1 MSWLWPI
8 EVFNGITQ
16 PNNPEINYYYPTS
29 VLVTGQDIIFFW
41 VARMIMAGEEYRGQ
55 KPFDDVYFTGM
66 VRDKQGRKMSKS
78 LGNSPDLLDL
88 ITRFGADA
96 VRFGILISS
105 PAGNDLL
112 FDDSSCEQGRNFNN
126 KLWNALK
133 LVKMWE
139 DNGSVQKETSGE
151 AFEKS
156 ALAVHWFETRLAEVR
171 EQLKGMYKEFRLSEA
186 LKTIYSLVWDDF
198 CSWYLEWVKPP
209 YGEKIDTYLLEST
222 TDFFEQ
228 LVQLLHP
235 FMPFVTEEIYHQLRQ
250 RADGD
255 DLTSK
260 QIGELGKAHTRS
272 TTLGDKQLLQLGTL
286 LKEAITAIRDTK
298 ARNNIKPKEA
308 VTLHIQ
314 TADKASYQ
322 LAQNI
327 LARQVNAGE
336 ILFTTENVANA
347 INVVVGTDKFYLE
360 TETEIDPAAQ
370 KEQLLKDLDY
380 LKGFLVS
387 VEKKL
392 SNERFVQNAK
402 PEVVDIE
409 RKKKADAEDKIKAIE
424 ESLASLSN

>member
-1 MSWLWPI
+1 
-8 EVFNGITQ
+8 
-16 PNNPEINYYYPTS
+16 
-29 VLVTGQDIIFFW
+29 
-41 VARMIMAGEEYRGQ
+41 
-55 KPFDDVYFTGM
+55 
-66 VRDKQGRKMSKS
+66 
-78 LGNSPDLLDL
+78 
-88 ITRFGADA
+88 
-96 VRFGILISS
+96 
-105 PAGNDLL
+105 
-112 FDDSSCEQGRNFNN
+112 
-126 KLWNALK
+126 
-133 LVKMWE
+133 
-139 DNGSVQKETSGE
+139 
-151 AFEKS
+151 
-156 ALAVHWFETRLAEVR
+156 
-171 EQLKGMYKEFRLSEA
+171 
-186 LKTIYSLVWDDF
+186 
-198 CSWYLEWVKPP
+198 
-209 YGEKIDTYLLEST
+209 
-222 TDFFEQ
+222 
-228 LVQLLHP
+228 
-235 FMPFVTEEIYHQLRQ
+235 
-250 RADGD
+250 
-255 DLTSK
+255 
-260 QIGELGKAHTRS
+260 
-272 TTLGDKQLLQLGTL
+272 